1 MAIWTQEYIKGAI
14 RDEIA
19 LAAVHPKWGRR
30 FTAPVSPTLETDLCQ
45 PARRGGNLLSAGGQ
59 RLAFSTQ
66 PKAPPRWR
74 RNWKAAGELSTELG
88 LSVRH
93 DLEEGTVSAGNGSRR
108 RDITES
114 YADHPTKDAAT
125 WAAIVRA
132 AIQVCTEARES
143 H

>member
-1 MAIWTQEYIKGAI
+1 MTNWTQEYMKDAI

-19 LAAVHPKWGRR
+19 LAVVHPKWNRR
-30 FTAPVSPTLETDLCQ
+30 YTAPVSPTLETDLCQ
-45 PARRGGNLLSAGGQ
+45 PARRGGNLLSAGSQ

-88 LSVRH
+88 LNVRH
-93 DLEEGTVSAGNGSRR
+93 DQEEGTVSVGTGNRR
-108 RDITES
+108 RDVTEA
-114 YADHPTKDAAT
+114 YADHPTPDAAT

-132 AIQVCTEARES
+132 AIQLITEQREA

>member
-1 MAIWTQEYIKGAI
+1 MTNWTQKYLKEAI
-14 RDEIA
+14 TDEIA
-19 LAAVHPKWGRR
+19 LAAVHPRWNRR
-30 FTAPVSPTLETDLCQ
+30 YTAPTSPTLETDLAP

-88 LSVRH
+88 LNTRH
-93 DLEEGTVSAGNGSRR
+93 DREEGTVSVGTGNRR
-108 RDITES
+108 RDVTEA
-114 YADHPTKDAAT
+114 YADHPTPDAAT

-132 AIQVCTEARES
+132 AIQLITEQREA

>member
-1 MAIWTQEYIKGAI
+1 MTNWTQEYMKDAI
-14 RDEIA
+14 REEIA
-19 LAAVHPKWGRR
+19 LAVVHPKWNRR
-30 FTAPVSPTLETDLCQ
+30 YTAPASPTLETDLCP

-66 PKAPPRWR
+66 PKTPPRWR

-88 LSVRH
+88 LNVRH
-93 DLEEGTVSAGNGSRR
+93 DQEEGTVSVGTGNRR
-108 RDITES
+108 RDVTEA
-114 YADHPTKDAAT
+114 YADHPTPDAAT

-132 AIQVCTEARES
+132 AIQLITEQREA

>member
-1 MAIWTQEYIKGAI
+1 MTTWTQEYMKGAI

-19 LAAVHPKWGRR
+19 LAAVHHKWGRR
-30 FTAPVSPTLETDLCQ
+30 FTAPVSPTLETDLCL
-45 PARRGGNLLSAGGQ
+45 PARGYNMQSAGAQ

-66 PKAPPRWR
+66 PKTPPRWR

-93 DLEEGTVSAGNGSRR
+93 DQEEKTVSVGTGNRR
-108 RDITES
+108 RDVTEH
-114 YADHPTKDAAT
+114 YADHPTPDAAT